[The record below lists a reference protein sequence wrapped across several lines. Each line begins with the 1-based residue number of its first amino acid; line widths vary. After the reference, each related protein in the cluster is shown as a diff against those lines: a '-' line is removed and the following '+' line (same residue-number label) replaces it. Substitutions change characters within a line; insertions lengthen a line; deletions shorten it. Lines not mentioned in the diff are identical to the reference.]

1 MSAVTSLATL
11 LRLQADLSYN
21 TRMLDNLT
29 LEMDANTAKLEEQQ
43 KWEKKWETAFDNAQD
58 EDKTCKIGNTT
69 WKAKGEVLS
78 DARAD
83 AYAHA
88 KVKKYNEELLDE
100 LTEKDMDYDSRKTIL
115 EATITELQAE
125 KDSWKQQASTEY
137 QDTHLLG
144 Q

>member
-1 MSAVTSLATL
+1 MSGVASLATI
-11 LRLQADLSYN
+11 LRIQADLSFN
-21 TRMLDNLT
+21 TRALDNLT
-29 LEMDANTAKLEEQQ
+29 LEMDANTAKLEDQQ

-69 WKAKGEVLS
+69 WKEKGEVL
-78 DARAD
+78 DDRRAD

-100 LTEKDMDYDSRKTIL
+100 LTELDMEYDSRKTML
-115 EATITELQAE
+115 EASITELQAE
-125 KDSWKQQASTEY
+125 KDSWKQQASTEF

>member
-1 MSAVTSLATL
+1 MSGVASLATI
-11 LRLQADLSYN
+11 LRIQADLSFN
-21 TRMLDNLT
+21 TRALDNLT
-29 LEMDANTAKLEEQQ
+29 LEMDANTAKLEDQQ

-69 WKAKGEVLS
+69 WKEKGEVL
-78 DARAD
+78 DDRRAD

-100 LTEKDMDYDSRKTIL
+100 LTELDMDYDSRKTML
-115 EATITELQAE
+115 EASITELQAE
-125 KDSWKQQASTEY
+125 KDSWKQQASTEF